1 MAKIAGIIAEYDPF
15 HLGHRYQIQETRRQT
30 GAGYI
35 VVVMSGNFVQRGEPA
50 IFEKSQRAWMA
61 LQGGADLVLELPAPF
76 AVGSAEDFASGG
88 ISLLH
93 QLGAVDLV
101 SFGSECGTLAPL
113 RGAARALAE
122 ESAPFQDALKAQL
135 RRGLPYPQ
143 ARAAA
148 LKSSGVAEEIL
159 QVLDTP
165 NNLLGIEYI
174 KALLRQKSS
183 MEPFT
188 VKRDGLGYHDDRLLP
203 EGGAAP
209 FASASALRRAIFAL
223 CRTAPAAPLLL
234 SPGQDRAGTAP
245 SDQPGHLEQA
255 LPDQPDHPEQALPD
269 QPDQPEQALPDRT
282 GKQKQALSAQAGR
295 SALLASQILEQ
306 IPPDLHPLYTS
317 GSLLPIHPDDCSS
330 IFNYRIL
337 SCIQEKVPLED
348 FSDISPELA
357 GRIRELCDRPR
368 SFSEQIMGVKT
379 KQYTYTRVNRS
390 LLHLLLHIRKED
402 MMLYRRSGYCSYARI
417 LGFKRSAAPLL
428 RTIKEKSAI
437 PLIAKAADAP
447 KLLSPSARRLWD
459 QDIYCSHV
467 YHGLV
472 QQRYKVTLADEYR
485 RPVLVL

>member
-234 SPGQDRAGTAP
+234 SPGQDWSGSAP
-245 SDQPGHLEQA
+245 SDQP
-255 LPDQPDHPEQALPD
+255 D
-269 QPDQPEQALPDRT
+269 QALPDRT
-282 GKQKQALSAQAGR
+282 GKQKQTLSAQADC
-295 SALLASQILEQ
+295 SSLLSSQILEQ
-306 IPPDLHPLYTS
+306 LPPDLHPLYTS

-379 KQYTYTRVNRS
+379 KQYTYTRVSRS